1 MKHQRKHLDVEV
13 MGDKHVRGEGQC
25 ICWGSSREKKT
36 ALGISWTR
44 VRVEK
49 GGQNPRWTGEK
60 PGKSS
65 RRSEKKSD
73 EELMRTENAVRQNQ
87 KESWRGEEYF
97 FYNVCNKT
105 M

>member
-49 GGQNPRWTGEK
+49 GGQNPGWTGEK

-73 EELMRTENAVRQNQ
+73 EENNEDRKCSQTKPERKLE
-87 KESWRGEEYF
+87 GGGIF
-97 FYNVCNKT
+97 LL
-105 M
+105 